1 MTHAIDAPPNVPNA
15 PTAPAPSHIAAGDT
29 AELLLQF
36 DLNQQGL
43 DETALLLKTKGG
55 GLYASAEDL
64 KRWRLRQPEV
74 TPLAHNNELFYPLN
88 AIARLSYQLDETRMA
103 VAVTAPA
110 QAFLPNAIDEA
121 NKPATLVANPG
132 LGGFLNYDLLAEY
145 ATGRTRSSGLF
156 EAGVFNGFGV
166 GVASF
171 VATSGDTD
179 HRLTRLETTWT
190 KDLPDHLTSVRL
202 GDAISRAG
210 AWGRSVRFG
219 GIQYGTNFAVQP
231 GFVALPLQS
240 IGGQAALPSTV
251 DVYVNNVLSS
261 RKEVAPGPF
270 SITNVPVVTGQGDV
284 RVVVRDL
291 LGREQVIS
299 VPFYASASLLAKGL
313 HDFSY
318 ETGAER
324 KNFGTDSNDYGRA
337 FAAATHRLG
346 FTDWLTGEVRAE
358 TELER
363 QTIGLGMV
371 MLAPTVGVFSLAAAA
386 SRGQQGNGGLV
397 SFGFERQASPVSLG
411 VHTQLASPRFTQLG
425 LEPGIPAPRLLSS
438 VNLGMALSG
447 NGSLGLAYVY
457 LDNRD
462 GHPTQLASASY
473 GTELGRFGFISL
485 AISKTLHQPGGLIVG
500 LNWTLPLGERTTTS
514 ANVTQQQGRTDVQ
527 AQVQQGLPPGDGF
540 GYSVRASQLGTWDVA
555 LNAQN
560 RVGTYLLEAA
570 GNRGQAAARMGVS
583 GGIAVLDGPHPS
595 RRITDSFAVV
605 KVPDFPNVRIYADNQ
620 LVAQTDA
627 GGEAL
632 IPRLRA
638 YEKNAI
644 SLEQL
649 DLPFDAKV
657 GALSLDAV
665 PYFRS
670 GMVLEF
676 PVAHAHD
683 ALLTLRLENGGD
695 LPAGAIVQIDGQR
708 ESFPV
713 GNDGVVYLTGLSAQ
727 NRLHASWR
735 GQSCDISV
743 PFVPGTEPL
752 PDLGNFVCKGVQP

>member
-15 PTAPAPSHIAAGDT
+15 STAPAPSHIAAGDT

-74 TPLAHNNELFYPLN
+74 TPLAHNNELFYPLK
-88 AIARLSYQLDETRMA
+88 AIATLSYQLDETRMT

-121 NKPATLVANPG
+121 NKPATLAANPG

-318 ETGAER
+318 EAGAER

-438 VNLGMALSG
+438 VNVGMALSG

-514 ANVTQQQGRTDVQ
+514 ANMTQQQGRTDVQ

-752 PDLGNFVCKGVQP
+752 PDLGSFVCKGVQP